1 METNAHGVW
10 SRKET
15 EEITGQH
22 PRRIPEDDDGKQF
35 AARGF
40 TKPGT
45 IRGNFGADATSQVPS
60 SGQEGVVVHRGGFDP
75 GYSELNAAL
84 RQSVLIITHKNCV
97 VCFAYKYFFFGNS

>member
-1 METNAHGVW
+1 MAVKVLVTQLGQHIIADTKQV

-15 EEITGQH
+15 EEIIGQH

-60 SGQEGVVVHRGGFDP
+60 SGQEGVVVHR
-75 GYSELNAAL
+75 
-84 RQSVLIITHKNCV
+84 
-97 VCFAYKYFFFGNS
+97 